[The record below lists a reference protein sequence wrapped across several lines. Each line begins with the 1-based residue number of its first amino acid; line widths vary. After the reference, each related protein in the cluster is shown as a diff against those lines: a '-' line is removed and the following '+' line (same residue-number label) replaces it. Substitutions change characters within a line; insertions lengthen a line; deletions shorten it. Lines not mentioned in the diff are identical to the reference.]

1 MIKNERIIVRAFKKS
16 KTFLRV
22 RICALKIFA
31 IYYQGHKLMQCILVE
46 ALPTRNNLYYYT
58 R

>member
-31 IYYQGHKLMQCILVE
+31 IYYQGHKLI
-46 ALPTRNNLYYYT
+46 N
-58 R
+58 